1 MTTSTQDKQNGAAY
15 DTETPPRT
23 FQSDKQPPKTSHIP
37 LRREHLLLFI
47 RGALLFTV
55 TLLFARCET
64 LFGARPLGIAF
75 LVSAESGVFFI
86 FAALIASA
94 LPMIGGAVEPMT
106 VIVATAVVLL
116 RIGARM
122 TIDLPW
128 PTDDPEVRTVKQ
140 FSRTLFHE
148 HIALRMM
155 IGCVGAFLL
164 GMYRM
169 IGGGYRFYDLFA
181 SLFLMIAAPLA
192 AYAFGGLWK
201 TDALSL
207 RSIRTTLS
215 VVVTIALLVL
225 SLKGMQLYRVSLAAA
240 LALIATLWLTSRRGG
255 GVGILGG
262 LLFGLA
268 LDPISAP
275 LFAFAALGYAAL
287 RRTSILLASFAA
299 MGIGMAWGLYVYGL
313 SALSALFPALILSS
327 MLFVVLERLG
337 FLPGGDVERQLG
349 RTSYAPEIAKA
360 SEASRET
367 RGDVEEER
375 LSLLRTSL
383 EAERLR
389 AEERK
394 IDDLCSA
401 FQAVSE
407 LLERVHAEEKYPPES
422 DLRRVCDRVCDE
434 FCPGCAS
441 CNLCWGSEY
450 AEMATLLGRMAE
462 ILHRQ
467 GRIGKEILPKKVL
480 DRCKMS
486 AALLSRINEEAALL
500 TESSIKHRGSG
511 TLSADYAA
519 AAKLFRSASQSIHG
533 GYRLDEQRSRGA
545 ERLLEENGVYPSRV
559 AVSAGDRGSLYAWN
573 VDREATEAY
582 LAVIAREGEEKN
594 GRSARD
600 AFINTVGFA
609 PDLPIFTP
617 VKGCRGFFD
626 LRIDASPRFSITSS
640 CFCRSAENKKGEH
653 PCGDTVAVFE
663 SNDGRSFA
671 LLSDGM
677 GKGKDAARRSE
688 VCCVFLQKMLESGGD
703 TVAILHMLNDFLR
716 AGTISETSATVD
728 LFELDRFSGEGK
740 FWKSGAA
747 PSFILRDGNLFR
759 LSSRTAPAGI
769 LQDMDVQKT
778 AFRLIHGDVV
788 VLLSDGIADGIGEE
802 GDGALFLESALCGV
816 TDGDSLRAAAENI
829 ARSAPK
835 REGASPDDRSVILL
849 RIDERDALTTLPAV
863 RSA

>member
-1 MTTSTQDKQNGAAY
+1 MTTSTQDKQNGAPY
-15 DTETPPRT
+15 GTEPPPNA
-23 FQSDKQPPKTSHIP
+23 FQQSTEAPKKKRFV
-37 LRREHLLLFI
+37 LRREDLLLFI

-64 LFGARPLGIAF
+64 LFGAHPLGIAF

-86 FAALIASA
+86 FAALITSA
-94 LPMIGGAVEPMT
+94 LPPVGGALDPMT
-106 VIVATAVVLL
+106 IIVATAIVLL

-128 PTDDPEVRTVKQ
+128 PTNDPEVRTVKQ

-201 TDALSL
+201 TDVLSL
-207 RSIRTTLS
+207 RSLRSTLS

-225 SLKGMQLYRVSLAAA
+225 SLRDLQLYRVSPAAA
-240 LALIATLWLTSRRGG
+240 FAMIATLWLTSRRGG

-275 LFAFAALGYAAL
+275 LFAFAALGYTAL
-287 RRTSILLASFAA
+287 RRTSILLAACSA

-313 SALSALFPALILSS
+313 SALSAIFPALILSS

-337 FLPGGDVERQLG
+337 FLPGGSIERHFG
-349 RTSYAPEIAKA
+349 ASSYTPEITKA
-360 SEASRET
+360 RDLRQEE

-450 AEMATLLGRMAE
+450 AEMATLLGQMAE
-462 ILHRQ
+462 ALHQ
-467 GRIGKEILPKKVL
+467 NGRIGKEILPKKVL
-480 DRCKMS
+480 DRCTMS

-500 TESSIKHRGSG
+500 TESTIKHRGSG

-519 AAKLFRSASQSIHG
+519 AAKLFRSASQSIH
-533 GYRLDEQRSRGA
+533 SA
-545 ERLLEENGVYPSRV
+545 F
-559 AVSAGDRGSLYAWN
+559 VS
-573 VDREATEAY
+573 
-582 LAVIAREGEEKN
+582 
-594 GRSARD
+594 SA
-600 AFINTVGFA
+600 
-609 PDLPIFTP
+609 
-617 VKGCRGFFD
+617 K
-626 LRIDASPRFSITSS
+626 STS
-640 CFCRSAENKKGEH
+640 
-653 PCGDTVAVFE
+653 
-663 SNDGRSFA
+663 
-671 LLSDGM
+671 
-677 GKGKDAARRSE
+677 
-688 VCCVFLQKMLESGGD
+688 
-703 TVAILHMLNDFLR
+703 
-716 AGTISETSATVD
+716 
-728 LFELDRFSGEGK
+728 
-740 FWKSGAA
+740 
-747 PSFILRDGNLFR
+747 
-759 LSSRTAPAGI
+759 
-769 LQDMDVQKT
+769 
-778 AFRLIHGDVV
+778 
-788 VLLSDGIADGIGEE
+788 
-802 GDGALFLESALCGV
+802 
-816 TDGDSLRAAAENI
+816 
-829 ARSAPK
+829 
-835 REGASPDDRSVILL
+835 
-849 RIDERDALTTLPAV
+849 
-863 RSA
+863 